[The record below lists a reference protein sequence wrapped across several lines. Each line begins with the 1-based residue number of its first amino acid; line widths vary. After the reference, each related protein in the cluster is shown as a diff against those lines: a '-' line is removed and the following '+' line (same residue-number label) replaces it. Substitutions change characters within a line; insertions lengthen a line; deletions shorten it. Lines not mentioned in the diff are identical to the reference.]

1 MAGKSPR
8 LRARAIAENFYK
20 EELKELELREKLVN
34 EVVDSLKG
42 DIKELERQNKELL
55 KRYNEKLEE
64 NERLAITNDK
74 LKKDFEVFTGSEAN
88 KKVPKSQKK
97 D

>member
-20 EELKELELREKLVN
+20 EELKELEAREKNMN
-34 EVVDSLKG
+34 ESTDSLKMS
-42 DIKELERQNKELL
+42 IKELERQNKELL

-64 NERLAITNDK
+64 NERLAIANDK
-74 LKKDFEVFTGSEAN
+74 LKKDFEVFTEREASKN
-88 KKVPKSQKK
+88 IAKSKKK